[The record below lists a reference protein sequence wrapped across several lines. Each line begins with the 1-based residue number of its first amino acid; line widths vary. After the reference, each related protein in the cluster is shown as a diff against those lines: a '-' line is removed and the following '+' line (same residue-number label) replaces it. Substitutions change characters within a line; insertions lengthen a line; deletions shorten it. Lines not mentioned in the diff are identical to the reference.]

1 MPVVATA
8 TAYLLS
14 DFQVWNGS
22 AWVGTSAYN
31 SMTNT
36 ATATMWRLRPDFDPA
51 QAMTATFTDDDAYAN
66 DYSYGFD
73 TDAHPDTGV
82 WQSYTVNTSTGAQVT
97 AGAIS
102 FDTAGVDLHTAMD
115 TTNGGNPTGLQFN
128 TSELDIYSLAYPSN
142 GTFTNVFVTTR
153 PLRPGMVYGT
163 GPLGTLPSMATEL
176 DGTTGGNN
184 YGSDQTVGNV
194 GWANFVCFVDGTMIE
209 TDTGQKPVEMIAQ
222 GDLVRTKD
230 NGFKPVLWVGKKT
243 VILSEMSD
251 PLKLSPIRIRA
262 GSLGTNIPETDLCV
276 SPQHRVLVNSKIAK
290 RICGADEVLIA
301 AKKLVGIDGIS
312 IDADRTKVTYVHL
325 LFDQHE
331 IIYSNGAETE
341 SLYTGPEALKAVDEK
356 ARTEILKLFPEL
368 VDVNY
373 RATAARI
380 IPSGKLAK
388 ELKER
393 HLMKDRPLC
402 IPHLS

>member
-1 MPVVATA
+1 M
-8 TAYLLS
+8 
-14 DFQVWNGS
+14 
-22 AWVGTSAYN
+22 
-31 SMTNT
+31 
-36 ATATMWRLRPDFDPA
+36 
-51 QAMTATFTDDDAYAN
+51 
-66 DYSYGFD
+66 
-73 TDAHPDTGV
+73 
-82 WQSYTVNTSTGAQVT
+82 
-97 AGAIS
+97 
-102 FDTAGVDLHTAMD
+102 
-115 TTNGGNPTGLQFN
+115 
-128 TSELDIYSLAYPSN
+128 
-142 GTFTNVFVTTR
+142 
-153 PLRPGMVYGT
+153 
-163 GPLGTLPSMATEL
+163 
-176 DGTTGGNN
+176 
-184 YGSDQTVGNV
+184 
-194 GWANFVCFVDGTMIE
+194 
-209 TDTGQKPVEMIAQ
+209 
-222 GDLVRTKD
+222 RTKD